1 MARANGDV
9 DLVKRPQN
17 ERLSAPVKLLSTL
30 ELPPEAWMRDNA
42 VMAQPVPI
50 EEATERLAEIIESV
64 TKRRERVTITT
75 PDGGEVVVMNAEDL
89 EGLEETLAILSDSE
103 EVAAL
108 ARSTTEAAAGDVVPL
123 EEVAPRPSR
132 G

>member
-1 MARANGDV
+1 
-9 DLVKRPQN
+9 
-17 ERLSAPVKLLSTL
+17 
-30 ELPPEAWMRDNA
+30 
-42 VMAQPVPI
+42 MAQPVPI

-75 PDGGEVVVMNAEDL
+75 PDGGEVVVINAEDL

-108 ARSTTEAAAGDVVPL
+108 ARSTAEAAAGDVVPL
-123 EEVAPRPSR
+123 EEVAHRPSR